1 MNFILK
7 YSILCVLVFY
17 CLSLTGCASIING
30 TRQKVTVT
38 TDPAGAIVTDG
49 KNCWTTPATI
59 SLPRKQAHP
68 LFISK
73 AGYKMQSVRLRQVAS
88 AAIIGNILLPGG
100 FIGLGIDTISGAHFK
115 LIPDK
120 LHIQLKSLEEDEYA
134 DKKPLHRVL
143 IDKLNEI
150 TGSIK
155 TI

>member
-1 MNFILK
+1 MNFIVRSLI
-7 YSILCVLVFY
+7 SCVLISS
-17 CLSLTGCASIING
+17 CLSLTGCATIING
-30 TRQKVTVT
+30 SRQKVTVT
-38 TDPAGAIVTDG
+38 SDPAGAIVSDG

-88 AAIIGNILLPGG
+88 AAILGNILLPGG

-115 LIPDK
+115 LTPDK
-120 LHIQLKSLEEDEYA
+120 LHIQLKSLEDGEYA
-134 DKKPLHRVL
+134 DKKPLHRIL